1 MNPRRRQGR
10 DGESH
15 PTSSRR
21 FQLRG
26 GGDLKRSLPEKHDTL
41 RPYLVAVDV
50 LIRMDAP
57 TVKQRVGMMPPES
70 GMRVGA
76 LISDLESVEGLR
88 GLGILLRD
96 GRGAP
101 DAGLSIRNS
110 APVHAGGLR
119 FIEETNST

>member
-26 GGDLKRSLPEKHDTL
+26 GGDLKRSLPEKYDTL

-57 TVKQRVGMMPPES
+57 TVKRRVGMMPPES

-76 LISDLESVEGLR
+76 LISDLESVAK
-88 GLGILLRD
+88 D
-96 GRGAP
+96 F
-101 DAGLSIRNS
+101 DALASFFEMAAARLTL
-110 APVHAGGLR
+110 V
-119 FIEETNST
+119 